1 MKRKLSFI
9 FVGVILMS
17 SCEWLETWN
26 SKKDDN
32 KVVDSKPIARVNDI
46 ILYEKDITGLVNSS
60 AQNGDS
66 ANIMTQYIDSWIKKQ
81 LMISRASKE
90 IEFNRADIERKV
102 LDYRY
107 ALMAHDFEKYYINKN
122 LDKEIQPE
130 EIEEYYEDKF
140 ENFVLRQN
148 IVRCLFAKIPKQA
161 PQINTF
167 RNQIRSYPKSGI
179 EEIQSY
185 CYRFAIKS
193 SLEAELWLNFD
204 EVIANTPLVSIQDR
218 VTFLK
223 NNSFIETSDEEHHYY
238 IRLLDYK
245 ISNQISP
252 LEFIRDDI
260 ENILINKKKIQLRKT
275 LEDEVYKEAK
285 EKNEFE
291 IY

>member
-1 MKRKLSFI
+1 MRNKIKILFI
-9 FVGVILMS
+9 GLACLS
-17 SCEWLETWN
+17 SCDQLEKWTTPAN
-26 SKKDDN
+26 EN
-32 KVVDSKPIARVNDI
+32 KEVDSKPIARVNDI
-46 ILYEKDITGLVNSS
+46 YLYEKDIKGLVTNSR
-60 AQNGDS
+60 ANGDS
-66 ANIMTQYIDSWIKKQ
+66 ANMIAQYIDSWIKKQ
-81 LMISRASKE
+81 LMISKASRE

-122 LDKEIQPE
+122 LNKEVSAE
-130 EIEEYYEDKF
+130 EIEEYYKEKF
-140 ENFVLRQN
+140 ENFVLRKN

-161 PQINTF
+161 PQINAF
-167 RNQIRSYPKSGI
+167 RNQIRSFPKSNI

-185 CYRFAIKS
+185 CYRFATKS
-193 SLEAELWLNFD
+193 SLEADLWLNFD
-204 EVIANTPLVSIQDR
+204 EVISNTPLANIQDR

-223 NNSFIETSDEEHHYY
+223 NNSFNETSDEKYYYY

-260 ENILINKKKIQLRKT
+260 ESILINKKKVQLRKI

-285 EKNEFE
+285 EKNEFA